1 MNYSDKKELVK
12 RINNIKSKKCYIEI
26 FKIIYLENSQFTK
39 NNNGILFNL
48 LDLEDEII
56 LKIENIITFYEKK
69 KHGNINQINN

>member
-12 RINNIKSKKCYIEI
+12 RINDIKSKKCYIEI

-69 KHGNINQINN
+69 KNMVI